1 MFVGA
6 DELKRAK
13 QESIPTVTYLG
24 NKTTLSFVCYNK
36 NMKKTIIKSF
46 TQSIIKNNK
55 KALKAFN
62 LYQKAADIID
72 RVYLATGKK
81 RNFQTYTGSAIHVQI
96 NRHGISS
103 TQKI

>member
-1 MFVGA
+1 M
-6 DELKRAK
+6 
-13 QESIPTVTYLG
+13 
-24 NKTTLSFVCYNK
+24 K
-36 NMKKTIIKSF
+36 NSKKTIIKSF
-46 TQSIIKNNK
+46 TKSIVKNNK
-55 KALKAFN
+55 KALKAFD

-81 RNFQTYTGSAIHVQI
+81 RNFQSYTGSAVHVQI